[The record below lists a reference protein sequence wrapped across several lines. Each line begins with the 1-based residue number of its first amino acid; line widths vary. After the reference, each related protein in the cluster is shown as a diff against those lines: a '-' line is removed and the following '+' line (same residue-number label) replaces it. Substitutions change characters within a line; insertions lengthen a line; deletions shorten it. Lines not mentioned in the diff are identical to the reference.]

1 MTEGH
6 EASNEPL
13 DVLDIPDLAYFN
25 TGRDLIG
32 VLFDVALGD
41 DGPQEL
47 ALGDLKGALFYVQ
60 LDVEASD
67 VSEDFF
73 QIGNET
79 AALPGLD
86 DDVVNV
92 DLQVAPNLPFKIG
105 LHTPLV
111 GGPHVL

>member
-6 EASNEPL
+6 EASNEPS
-13 DVLDIPDLAYFN
+13 DVLDIPDLAYFS

-32 VLFDVALGD
+32 VLFDAVLGD

-47 ALGDLKGALFYVQ
+47 ALGALKGALFCVQ

-67 VSEDFF
+67 VSEGFF
-73 QIGNET
+73 QIGNE
-79 AALPGLD
+79 AATLPGLD

-92 DLQVAPNLPFKIG
+92 DLQVAPDLPFKTG
-105 LHTPLV
+105 LHTLLV
-111 GGPHVL
+111 GGPRIL